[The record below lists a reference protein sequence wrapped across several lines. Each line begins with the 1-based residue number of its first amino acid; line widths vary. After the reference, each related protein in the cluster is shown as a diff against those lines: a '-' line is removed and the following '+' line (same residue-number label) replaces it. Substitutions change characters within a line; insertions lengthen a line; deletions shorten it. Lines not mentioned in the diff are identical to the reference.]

1 MSPRQFGLLYKAK
14 VEHGTQVKFMKDHD
28 RNQFL
33 DNRDM
38 VRLMDE
44 QREACRRRKVLSG
57 EWTEEASQ
65 DLMQDVIREANENEP
80 ELKDDAQF

>member
-1 MSPRQFGLLYKAK
+1 
-14 VEHGTQVKFMKDHD
+14 
-28 RNQFL
+28 
-33 DNRDM
+33 M